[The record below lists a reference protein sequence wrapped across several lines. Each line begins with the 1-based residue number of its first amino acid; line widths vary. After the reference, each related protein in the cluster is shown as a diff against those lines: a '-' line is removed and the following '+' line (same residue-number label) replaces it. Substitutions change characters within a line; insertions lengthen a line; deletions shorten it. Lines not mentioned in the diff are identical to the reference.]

1 MADQPLAGR
10 VAAVTGASSGI
21 GAATATALS
30 RAGATVAL
38 AARRRDRLE
47 QLAEQLEGEASI
59 HEVDV
64 TRRAAGA
71 RVHRAA
77 HAEHGA
83 LHVLVNNAGLMLLG
97 PVARPTPTQWRQ
109 MLDVNLWG
117 LLVCT
122 HAALPLIAQSGG
134 GDIVNVS
141 SVAGRRADA
150 GAAVYN
156 MTKFGVHAFSE
167 ALRQE
172 ALHAGVRVTVVA
184 PGFVDTELQG
194 HNTDPVVLQAMAKSR
209 EQIGEVLAARGHR
222 RRDRLRGHAP
232 AARVP
237 QRGRRPAYP
246 PGSLSRR
253 KATPRHAH
261 GAALG
266 RARGSAG
273 CGCRRRRSAASCC
286 ASTTRRRRR
295 RPSRRRR
302 A

>member
-21 GAATATALS
+21 GAATAIALS

-38 AARRRDRLE
+38 GARRRDRLE
-47 QLAEQLEGEASI
+47 ELAGQLEGPSSI

-64 TRRAAGA
+64 SDEQQA
-71 RVHRAA
+71 RSFVESA
-77 HAEHGA
+77 HAEHGG
-83 LHVLVNNAGLMLLG
+83 LHLLVNNAGLMLLG
-97 PVARPTPTQWRQ
+97 PVHGSDTADWRR

-122 HAALPLIAQSGG
+122 HAALPLIAGSGG

-184 PGFVDTELQG
+184 PGLVETELQG
-194 HNTDPVVLQAMAKSR
+194 HNTNPVVVQALKRSR
-209 EQIGEVLAARGHR
+209 EQIGEVLRPGDIADAIVYAATRPPYVCLNEVVVRPTGQ
-222 RRDRLRGHAP
+222 
-232 AARVP
+232 AR
-237 QRGRRPAYP
+237 
-246 PGSLSRR
+246 
-253 KATPRHAH
+253 
-261 GAALG
+261 
-266 RARGSAG
+266 
-273 CGCRRRRSAASCC
+273 
-286 ASTTRRRRR
+286 
-295 RPSRRRR
+295 
-302 A
+302 